1 MRLDSRDLHGP
12 GKAQA
17 LRELY
22 GRTVMRVDLWAHDNA
37 PQGTLDFTAT
47 VALLGDSLGYAR
59 CMHTPAHLL
68 RSRELMQDG
77 SDDVLLGSCSQ
88 DCIVRY
94 DGGELAIPG
103 GGFAIMSKARQS
115 ESITPWGGM
124 SHGIQVPRAV
134 LARLLPRL
142 EEAPVRVFAPGTPG
156 AAVALGYAALLA
168 ANPGLPAAQMHAAT
182 SHLHA
187 LVAGLLDPAA
197 SARLPPEHEAQAA
210 PRLALIQ
217 RDIQARLD
225 WPQLSL
231 AHIAR
236 LHHLTPRQV
245 QRLFARQGTGFRE
258 YVSAARLDRARAQL
272 ADPAQRHRRVL
283 EIALDCGFDDVSA
296 FSQAFRRRFGMTPS
310 EARHGG

>member
-1 MRLDSRDLHGP
+1 
-12 GKAQA
+12 
-17 LRELY
+17 
-22 GRTVMRVDLWAHDNA
+22 MRVGEAVLELRHVRA
-37 PQGTLDFTAT
+37 LT
-47 VALLGDSLGYAR
+47 VVQVEHGNLLQFALLD
-59 CMHTPAHLL
+59 L
-68 RSRELMQDG
+68 RRF
-77 SDDVLLGSCSQ
+77 VAA
-88 DCIVRY
+88 VRGG
-94 DGGELAIPG
+94 DGGSPLVEVHAGVRHLAG
-103 GGFAIMSKARQS
+103 G
-115 ESITPWGGM
+115 
-124 SHGIQVPRAV
+124 
-134 LARLLPRL
+134 
-142 EEAPVRVFAPGTPG
+142 
-156 AAVALGYAALLA
+156 
-168 ANPGLPAAQMHAAT
+168 
-182 SHLHA
+182 
-187 LVAGLLDPAA
+187 
-197 SARLPPEHEAQAA
+197 EHEAQAA